1 MQVNLEPN
9 VLEPSMRAAHHV
21 RTSVMHDVL
30 DVLGDPWT
38 LRILPAVR
46 QGSARF
52 ETLLETLELP
62 RATLASRLR
71 SLIKAGC
78 LEKVA
83 YSTHTT
89 RFDYRLTPRGADA
102 LVPIALLTQ
111 WNHRRTPAA
120 LEAVCV
126 ACGRPLRARD
136 VKALDFGPISDRA
149 VVAAPPKVRRGRN
162 VLDARAKNDVDMST
176 SITADECIGD
186 RWASLVIGTILF
198 GLHRF
203 GEIENAIAIAPN
215 ILSSRLQLLTRVGV
229 VERRAPAAGR
239 ATYHLT
245 AKGDALFPA
254 IMALCAWGDRWLGP
268 RGTCPTRR
276 PSGKTNAKKSPLK
289 QGASWGLL
297 HRPCG
302 EWLQVEVVRT

>member
-1 MQVNLEPN
+1 MKVNVAPLA
-9 VLEPSMRAAHHV
+9 LAPSTRSAQHV

-38 LRILPAVR
+38 LRILPEVG
-46 QGSARF
+46 QGTARF
-52 ETLLETLELP
+52 ETLLDALELP

-71 SLIKAGC
+71 FLIKAGC
-78 LEKVA
+78 LEKAA
-83 YSTHTT
+83 YSTHAA
-89 RFDYRLTPRGADA
+89 RFDYRLTPKGADA

-111 WNHRRTPAA
+111 WNHRRAHA
-120 LEAVCV
+120 NLEAVCV

-149 VVAAPPKVRRGRN
+149 PLASPPKVRRGRN
-162 VLDARAKNDVDMST
+162 ILDARAKNDADMST
-176 SITADECIGD
+176 SITAEECIGD

-203 GEIENAIAIAPN
+203 GEIEEALAIAPN
-215 ILSSRLQLLTRVGV
+215 ILSSRLQLLTRVGII
-229 VERRAPAAGR
+229 ERRAPGAGR

-254 IMALCAWGDRWLGP
+254 IMALCAWGDRWL
-268 RGTCPTRR
+268 RPTPKRV
-276 PSGKTNAKKSPLK
+276 AKKSPTK
-289 QGASWGLL
+289 QALSWGLL

-302 EWLQVEVVRT
+302 EWLQVEVVRG

>member
-1 MQVNLEPN
+1 
-9 VLEPSMRAAHHV
+9 
-21 RTSVMHDVL
+21 MHDVL

-38 LRILPAVR
+38 LRILPQIGR
-46 QGSARF
+46 HGGQGTARF
-52 ETLLETLELP
+52 ETLQGALALP

-83 YSTHTT
+83 YSAHRA
-89 RFDYRLTPRGADA
+89 RFDYRLTPKGTDA

-111 WNHRRTPAA
+111 WNHRRAHPH

-126 ACGRPLRARD
+126 ACGRSLHARD
-136 VKALDFGPISDRA
+136 VKALDFSPISDRA
-149 VVAAPPKVRRGRN
+149 SLAPPPKVRRGRN
-162 VLDARAKNDVDMST
+162 ILDARAKNDADMST
-176 SITADECIGD
+176 TITAEECIGD
-186 RWASLVIGTILF
+186 RWASLVVGTILF

-229 VERRAPAAGR
+229 ITRRSSSGGR

-254 IMALCAWGDRWLGP
+254 IMALCAWGDRWLRSP
-268 RGTCPTRR
+268 
-276 PSGKTNAKKSPLK
+276 AKKSASK
-289 QGASWGLL
+289 QAVSWGLL

-302 EWLQVEVVRT
+302 EWLQVEVVRDS